1 MNKLESKINNEIE
14 HGKKISSNAD
24 EIWGW
29 ASPAGQLRAERR
41 ANYFVNLG
49 KINSQSKVLEIGC
62 GTAIFTEKIYN
73 KTKAKIT
80 AIDISEDLLNQA
92 KKKLPEVIFKIDDAM
107 NLSFEDNY
115 FDLVYGSSILHHL
128 DFEKSLSEIF
138 RVLKH
143 GGIVIFAEPNMINPQ
158 IFVQK
163 NIPFIKRWMGDSPDE
178 TAIVRWKLAKLL
190 KSLSFSAIKIFPYD
204 FLHPAIPKPLINFVK
219 KTGELIEKLPILKEI
234 AGSVVIYAEKP
245 KK

>member
-107 NLSFEDNY
+107 NLSFDDNY